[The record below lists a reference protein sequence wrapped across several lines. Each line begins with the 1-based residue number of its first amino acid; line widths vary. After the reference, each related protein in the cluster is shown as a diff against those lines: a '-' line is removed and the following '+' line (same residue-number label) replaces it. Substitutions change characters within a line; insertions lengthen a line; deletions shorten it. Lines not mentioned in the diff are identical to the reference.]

1 MDEKIIQ
8 TQLLNLLKPKLEL
21 FNIPLDQ
28 VKVDD
33 SLLELGILDSMSFLD
48 FIVSLEE
55 KFEMELDFSDMEPSE
70 FFTIQKLSKIIFQNH
85 NGIWNF
91 PGIEKN
97 LFDDFS
103 TSRGLISTNV

>member
-21 FNIPLDQ
+21 FNISLDE

-70 FFTIQKLSKIIFQNH
+70 FFTIQQLSKIIFQNH
-85 NGIWNF
+85 NG
-91 PGIEKN
+91 
-97 LFDDFS
+97 S
-103 TSRGLISTNV
+103 